1 MKKIM
6 QREKKTIVLYV
17 KKNPSAIFKIAKVKI
32 TKKKHKIQIKYF
44 QIDVMFKVQKY
55 CKKKP

>member
-44 QIDVMFKVQKY
+44 
-55 CKKKP
+55 